1 MKGPLAKILQQFAN
15 HCDDHIALYK
25 ILSTTENYLPAIS
38 VSDLDLGSATASSS
52 FFLLAVCSSF
62 VSS

>member
-1 MKGPLAKILQQFAN
+1 MKGPLAKILQQFVN
-15 HCDDHIALYK
+15 QCDHIALYN
-25 ILSTTENYLPAIS
+25 ILSTPENYLPAIS
-38 VSDLDLGSATASSS
+38 ASDLDSATASYS